1 MTTYNWLTDFNN
13 ECEKLKSEI
22 FDQGMQ
28 QMVQSREISGFVDII
43 QVPIN
48 SLTEQMKGLQKHLG
62 ELDIKLDHLS
72 STVSGISGPSGVRPR
87 RNPVDSVTL
96 EKLKALAK
104 ASEVNTRGSVIANI
118 PAVGKKPRSTPYL
131 KDKM

>member
-28 QMVQSREISGFVDII
+28 QMVQSRETTGFVDII

-48 SLTEQMKGLQKHLG
+48 SLTEQMNGLQKHLNV
-62 ELDIKLDHLS
+62 LDTKFDQLS
-72 STVSGISGPSGVRPR
+72 TTVLGISGLSGARPKS
-87 RNPVDSVTL
+87 NPVDPVTL

-104 ASEVNTRGSVIANI
+104 ASEVNTRGSVTTNI
-118 PAVGKKPRSTPYL
+118 PAVGEKLRPTLYL